1 MEWVKKYHEDLQQHI
16 KNIFWGNFFLAFTFI
31 LLYYV
36 QAWGL
41 QLY

>member
-1 MEWVKKYHEDLQQHI
+1 MEWVKKYHE
-16 KNIFWGNFFLAFTFI
+16 NILKIFFEAIFFLAFTFI